1 MAEPHT
7 EPVTATTL
15 PASAIAS
22 ESAVMSASGAPTT
35 TRSPALGAK
44 RLSTPRTPALGVER
58 EGARLSEARERG
70 RRARARRARLGARER
85 ER

>member
-22 ESAVMSASGAPTT
+22 ESAVMSASGAPPT

-44 RLSTPRTPALGVER
+44 RLSTLRTPALAPSNASGNVKT
-58 EGARLSEARERG
+58 SDTPKS
-70 RRARARRARLGARER
+70 ARARLASPSAVA
-85 ER
+85 